1 MSRRAGRGC
10 VRVGNQGESLL
21 VIHMFGGELPECVS
35 LRLPKN
41 TRTEVQSVYDACHS
55 KYQISDGVFSMA
67 SEGNIQQHS
76 VAAGINTEA
85 TAERF
90 RSVTGLR
97 VLWRPC
103 DRIRGFFHE
112 EEGGCNEKS
121 CRNGFLF
128 RGAGGRKTLPPGP
141 RYRRNYSLHLLRRK
155 RFVKTR
161 LPFVIVE
168 NFVAKGSLKRRGCP
182 LI

>member
-1 MSRRAGRGC
+1 
-10 VRVGNQGESLL
+10 
-21 VIHMFGGELPECVS
+21 
-35 LRLPKN
+35 
-41 TRTEVQSVYDACHS
+41 
-55 KYQISDGVFSMA
+55 MA

-103 DRIRGFFHE
+103 DRIRGFLMRKRE
-112 EEGGCNEKS
+112 DAMKRTVVNS
-121 CRNGFLF
+121 FLF

-141 RYRRNYSLHLLRRK
+141 RYRRNYSLHY
-155 RFVKTR
+155 
-161 LPFVIVE
+161 
-168 NFVAKGSLKRRGCP
+168 RGDRD
-182 LI
+182 